1 MTRRS
6 ISATRR
12 LRIFEAAGGKCHIC
26 GQKIQGLHEPWEVEH
41 IIPLAL
47 GGDDE
52 DHNMAPA
59 HIACHGQKT
68 RDEAPRIAKSRRMRQ
83 RSAGIPR
90 TVRRPIPG
98 SRRSPWK
105 KRLDGTVVRRE

>member
-1 MTRRS
+1 MTRRRRF
-6 ISATRR
+6 SATAYDAR
-12 LRIFEAAGGKCHIC
+12 LEEFGKKCASCSMRTGGPAGLEWDH
-26 GQKIQGLHEPWEVEH
+26 V
-41 IIPLAL
+41 IPLEL

-52 DHNMAPA
+52 LSNLQPLCRG
-59 HIACHGQKT
+59 CHRAKT
-68 RDEAPRIAKSRRMRQ
+68 RRDAGHIAKSRRMRQ

-98 SRRSPWK
+98 SRKSPWR